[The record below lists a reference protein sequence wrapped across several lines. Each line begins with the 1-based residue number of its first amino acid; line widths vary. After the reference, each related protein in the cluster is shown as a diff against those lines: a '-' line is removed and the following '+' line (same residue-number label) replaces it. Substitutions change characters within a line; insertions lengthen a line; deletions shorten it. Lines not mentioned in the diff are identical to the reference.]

1 MTNFRFAEG
10 VEFLGGDSSGFR
22 LSVTMPTDEEGF
34 FGRECPSC
42 DQHFRVAAE
51 DYSQLPDDQVLWCVY
66 CGYHDDVSE
75 FVTLQQMER
84 VKSAA
89 SDYAMQ
95 RVREALDQSL
105 GRAFGHSRDSFLQIS
120 FRYRTEPFYPSPL
133 PDITEER
140 LIRER
145 ACESCGL
152 RYAVFGEHRF
162 CPVCGQLPALVL
174 ALDGL
179 SAELVRL
186 DALSDI
192 PPETHAQLRESGG
205 LDRTYVD
212 TIENV
217 VGIVEAMAK
226 RVFLNYVTDAEQI
239 LRGRGQ
245 VFQRLNDLADLFSH
259 HVRVDVLSS
268 LGSTWTEL
276 QHSWAARHVFTH
288 CDGIVDSKYLA
299 AVPTSPLQEG
309 QRLTVNDQVAR
320 QTVHHAQHLCRALN
334 PDPR

>member
-1 MTNFRFAEG
+1 M
-10 VEFLGGDSSGFR
+10 
-22 LSVTMPTDEEGF
+22 
-34 FGRECPSC
+34 
-42 DQHFRVAAE
+42 
-51 DYSQLPDDQVLWCVY
+51 
-66 CGYHDDVSE
+66 
-75 FVTLQQMER
+75 QQMER

-95 RVREALDQSL
+95 RVQKALDQAL
-105 GRAFGHSRDSFLQIS
+105 GRALSPTRHSRDSFLQIS
-120 FRYRTEPFYPSPL
+120 YRYRGEAFYPSPL
-133 PDITEER
+133 PGISEER

-145 ACESCGL
+145 VCGSCDL

-162 CPVCGQLPALVL
+162 CPVCGQLPALVA

-192 PPETHAQLRESGG
+192 PSETHARLRESGG

-226 RVFLNYVTDAEQI
+226 RVFLDYVAGAEQI

-259 HVRVDVLSS
+259 HVGVDVRGS
-268 LGSTWTEL
+268 LGSAWTEL
-276 QHSWAARHVFTH
+276 QESWAARHVFTH

-299 AVPTSPLQEG
+299 VVPGSPLQEG
-309 QRLTVNDQVAR
+309 QRLTVSDQIAR
-320 QTVHHAQHLCRALN
+320 QAVGHARRLCRTLS
-334 PDPR
+334 PEHL

>member
-1 MTNFRFAEG
+1 MTNFRFADG
-10 VEFLGGDSSGFR
+10 VEFLGSDR
-22 LSVTMPTDEEGF
+22 LLVTMPTDEEGF

-66 CGYHDDVSE
+66 CGYQDDVSE
-75 FVTLQQMER
+75 FVTMQQLER

-89 SDYAMQ
+89 SDYATQ
-95 RVREALDQSL
+95 RVGEALDQSF
-105 GRAFGHSRDSFLQIS
+105 GRAFGRSRRSRDSFLQVS
-120 FRYRTEPFYPSPL
+120 FRYRSEPFYPSPL
-133 PDITEER
+133 PGIDEER

-162 CPVCGQLPALVL
+162 CPVCGQLPALVV

-192 PPETHAQLRESGG
+192 PPDTHAQLRESGG
-205 LDRTYVD
+205 LNRTYLD
-212 TIENV
+212 TIENA

-226 RVFLNYVTDAEQI
+226 RVFLDYVADAEQI
-239 LRGRGQ
+239 LRDRGQ

-259 HVRVDVLSS
+259 HVGVDVRGS
-268 LGSTWTEL
+268 LGSAWTEL
-276 QHSWAARHVFTH
+276 QEAWAARHVFTH
-288 CDGIVDSKYLA
+288 GDGIVDSRYLA
-299 AVPTSPLQEG
+299 AVPRSPLQGG
-309 QRLTVNDQVAR
+309 QRLTVSDQMAR
-320 QTVHHAQHLCRALN
+320 TAVRDAEHLCRALN
-334 PDPR
+334 PNHR